1 MIKKIF
7 SFTFILIF
15 LIFSCSSDND
25 DSSSEVWEQKSEM
38 LTNWA
43 DNFIIPS
50 HSTLLD
56 NLVYLEGAGN
66 SFTNLPNQQ
75 NLDSLRTVFINA
87 YMSWQYV
94 EMFDIGPAEESYYK
108 SKMNIYPTTISRI
121 EINIQN
127 ENTDFNNSN
136 NYSAQ
141 GFPALDYLLYGI
153 ETSDELII
161 SKYNTDSKYLSYL
174 SEIINQML
182 QNTYPIVEE
191 WESYR
196 NSFISSVENTATSSV
211 NKMTNDFI
219 YYYEKGFRANK
230 FGIPA
235 GVFSGGALPEKVEA
249 YYNKNISKALA
260 LESFQ
265 AIKNFYNGNGRVSL
279 RQYISE
285 VSTAEYSELS
295 TDILDLFNI
304 AENLINGLDDNFY
317 NQILTNNVQV
327 LEAYDAI
334 QQGTILLKTDMLSV
348 LQIPTDY
355 VDADG
360 D

>member
-50 HSTLLD
+50 HSTLLN

-161 SKYNTDSKYLSYL
+161 SKYNTDPKYLSYL

>member
-108 SKMNIYPTTISRI
+108 SKMNIYPTTVSRI

-153 ETSDELII
+153 NSSDELIL
-161 SKYNTDSKYLSYL
+161 SKYNTEPQYLSYL
-174 SEIINQML
+174 SQVINQML
-182 QNTYPIVEE
+182 QNTSPIVED
-191 WESYR
+191 WQSYR
-196 NSFISSVENTATSSV
+196 NTFISSVENTATSSV

-235 GVFSGGALPEKVEA
+235 GVFSGSTLPEKVEG
-249 YYNKNISKALA
+249 YYNKNISKQLA
-260 LESFQ
+260 LEAFQ
-265 AIKNFYNGNGRVSL
+265 AIKTFYIGNGGVSL
-279 RQYISE
+279 SQYI
-285 VSTAEYSELS
+285 
-295 TDILDLFNI
+295 
-304 AENLINGLDDNFY
+304 
-317 NQILTNNVQV
+317 
-327 LEAYDAI
+327 
-334 QQGTILLKTDMLSV
+334 
-348 LQIPTDY
+348 
-355 VDADG
+355 
-360 D
+360 

>member
-50 HSTLLD
+50 HSTLLN

-108 SKMNIYPTTISRI
+108 SKMNIYPTTVSRI

-174 SEIINQML
+174 SEVINQML
-182 QNTYPIVEE
+182 QNTYPIIEE
-191 WESYR
+191 WGPYR
-196 NSFISSVENTATSSV
+196 NTFVNSVENTATSSV

-235 GVFSGGALPEKVEA
+235 GVFSGSTLPEKVEG
-249 YYNKNISKALA
+249 YYNKNISKQLA
-260 LESFQ
+260 LEAFQ
-265 AIKNFYNGNGRVSL
+265 AIKTFYIGNGGVSL
-279 RQYISE
+279 SQYIDD
-285 VSTAEYSELS
+285 VSSDGYADLS
-295 TDILDLFNI
+295 TDILDQFDI
-304 AENLINGLDDNFY
+304 AESLINGLDNNFY
-317 NQILTNNVQV
+317 NQIITDNNKV
-327 LEAYDAI
+327 LETYDAI

-348 LQIPTDY
+348 LQIATDY

>member
-50 HSTLLD
+50 HSTLLN

-153 ETSDELII
+153 ETSDELIV

-265 AIKNFYNGNGRVSL
+265 AIKNFYNGNGGVSL

>member
-7 SFTFILIF
+7 SFTSILIF

-25 DSSSEVWEQKSEM
+25 DSSSEVWVQKSEM

-108 SKMNIYPTTISRI
+108 SKMNIYPTTVSRI

-174 SEIINQML
+174 SEVINQML
-182 QNTYPIVEE
+182 QNTYPIIEE
-191 WESYR
+191 WGPYR
-196 NSFISSVENTATSSV
+196 NTFVNSVENTATSSV

-235 GVFSGGALPEKVEA
+235 GVFSGSALPEKVEG
-249 YYNKNISKALA
+249 YYNKNISKQLA
-260 LESFQ
+260 LEAFQ
-265 AIKNFYNGNGRVSL
+265 AIKTFYIGNGGVSL
-279 RQYISE
+279 SQYIDD
-285 VSTAEYSELS
+285 VSSDGYADLS
-295 TDILDLFNI
+295 TDILDQFDI
-304 AENLINGLDDNFY
+304 AESLINGLDNNFY
-317 NQILTNNVQV
+317 NQIITDNNKV
-327 LEAYDAI
+327 LETYDAI

-348 LQIPTDY
+348 LQIATDY

>member
-7 SFTFILIF
+7 SFTSILIF

-25 DSSSEVWEQKSEM
+25 DSSSEVWVQKSEM

-50 HSTLLD
+50 HSTLLN

-153 ETSDELII
+153 ETSDELIV

-265 AIKNFYNGNGRVSL
+265 AIKNFYNGNGGVSL

>member
-7 SFTFILIF
+7 SYSFVLIL
-15 LIFSCSSDND
+15 LIFSCSSDSDNN
-25 DSSSEVWEQKSEM
+25 SSEVWEQKSEM

-43 DNFIIPS
+43 DNFIIPYYT
-50 HSTLLD
+50 TLTNKLE
-56 NLVYLEGAGN
+56 NLEVSAN
-66 SFTNLPNQQ
+66 TFTSSRNQQ
-75 NLDSLRTVFINA
+75 NLENLRNSFINA
-87 YMSWQYV
+87 YLSWQYV
-94 EMFDIGPAEESYYK
+94 EMFDIGLAEETYYK
-108 SKMNIYPTTISRI
+108 SKMNIYPTTASRI
-121 EINIQN
+121 ELNIQN
-127 ENTDFNNSN
+127 GNTDFNNSN
-136 NYSAQ
+136 NFSAQ
-141 GFPALDYLLYGI
+141 GFPALDYLLFGI
-153 ETSDELII
+153 DISDELII
-161 SKYNTDSKYLSYL
+161 SKYNSDSRYLSYL
-174 SEIINQML
+174 YEIIDQML
-182 QNTYPIVEE
+182 QNTYIIVDD

-196 NSFISSVENTATSSV
+196 NTFISSVENTATSSV

-249 YYNKNISKALA
+249 FYNQNISKALA
-260 LESFQ
+260 LEGFQ
-265 AIKNFYNGNGRVSL
+265 AIKNFYNGNGGVSL

-285 VSTAEYSELS
+285 VSTEEYSELS
-295 TDILDLFNI
+295 TDILDQFNI
-304 AENLINGLDDNFY
+304 AENLINDLNENFY
-317 NQILTNNVQV
+317 NQILTNNIKV
-327 LEAYDAI
+327 LETYDAI

>member
-7 SFTFILIF
+7 SFTFIISL

-50 HSTLLD
+50 HSTLLN

-75 NLDSLRTVFINA
+75 NLDSLRTIFINA

-94 EMFDIGPAEESYYK
+94 EIFDIGPAEESYYK

-249 YYNKNISKALA
+249 YYNKNISKTLA

-265 AIKNFYNGNGRVSL
+265 AIKNFYNGNGEVSL

>member
-7 SFTFILIF
+7 SFTFIISL
-15 LIFSCSSDND
+15 LIFSCSSDSD

-50 HSTLLD
+50 HSTLLN

-94 EMFDIGPAEESYYK
+94 EMFDIGKAEENYYK
-108 SKMNIYPTTISRI
+108 SKMNIYPTTVSRI
-121 EINIQN
+121 ELNIQN
-127 ENTDFNNSN
+127 GNTDFNNSN

-153 ETSDELII
+153 NSSDELIL
-161 SKYNTDSKYLSYL
+161 SKYNTDPKYLSYL

-265 AIKNFYNGNGRVSL
+265 AIKNFYNGNGGVSL

-285 VSTAEYSELS
+285 VSTDAGA
-295 TDILDLFNI
+295 TQ
-304 AENLINGLDDNFY
+304 
-317 NQILTNNVQV
+317 QI
-327 LEAYDAI
+327 Y
-334 QQGTILLKTDMLSV
+334 
-348 LQIPTDY
+348 
-355 VDADG
+355 
-360 D
+360 

>member
-50 HSTLLD
+50 HSTLLN

-182 QNTYPIVEE
+182 ENTYPIVEE

>member
-50 HSTLLD
+50 HSTLLN

-265 AIKNFYNGNGRVSL
+265 AVKNFYNGNGRVSL

>member
-38 LTNWA
+38 LTNWT

-50 HSTLLD
+50 HSTLLN

-161 SKYNTDSKYLSYL
+161 SNPELYFKINFANLLSWL
-174 SEIINQML
+174 KFRLGVDHRKIKA
-182 QNTYPIVEE
+182 
-191 WESYR
+191 SYFNR
-196 NSFISSVENTATSSV
+196 V
-211 NKMTNDFI
+211 NH
-219 YYYEKGFRANK
+219 
-230 FGIPA
+230 P
-235 GVFSGGALPEKVEA
+235 
-249 YYNKNISKALA
+249 KA
-260 LESFQ
+260 
-265 AIKNFYNGNGRVSL
+265 
-279 RQYISE
+279 
-285 VSTAEYSELS
+285 
-295 TDILDLFNI
+295 
-304 AENLINGLDDNFY
+304 
-317 NQILTNNVQV
+317 
-327 LEAYDAI
+327 
-334 QQGTILLKTDMLSV
+334 
-348 LQIPTDY
+348 
-355 VDADG
+355 
-360 D
+360 

>member
-7 SFTFILIF
+7 SFTFIISL
-15 LIFSCSSDND
+15 LIFSCSSDSD

-43 DNFIIPS
+43 DNFISPS
-50 HSTLLD
+50 YTTLT
-56 NLVYLEGAGN
+56 NKLVLLEESGN
-66 SFTNLPNQQ
+66 TFTNLPDQQ
-75 NLDSLRTVFINA
+75 NLDLLRASFINA
-87 YMSWQYV
+87 YMSWQHV
-94 EMFDIGPAEESYYK
+94 EMFDIGLAEVNYYK
-108 SKMNIYPTTISRI
+108 SKMNIYPTTVSRI
-121 EINIQN
+121 ELNIQN
-127 ENTDFNNSN
+127 GNTDFNNSN

-153 ETSDELII
+153 ESNDELILL
-161 SKYNTDSKYLSYL
+161 KYNSDPNYLSYL
-174 SEIINQML
+174 AEIINQML
-182 QNTYPIVEE
+182 QNTSPIVED
-191 WESYR
+191 WQSYR
-196 NSFISSVENTATSSV
+196 NTFISSIENTATSSV

-235 GVFSGGALPEKVEA
+235 GVFSGGTLPEKVEA
-249 YYNKNISKALA
+249 FYNQNISKALA
-260 LESFQ
+260 LEGFQ
-265 AIKNFYNGNGRVSL
+265 AIKNFYNGNGGVSL

-285 VSTAEYSELS
+285 VSTEEYSELS
-295 TDILDLFNI
+295 TDILDQFNI

-317 NQILTNNVQV
+317 NQILTNNIKV
-327 LEAYDAI
+327 LETYDAI

>member
-7 SFTFILIF
+7 SSSFVLIL
-15 LIFSCSSDND
+15 LIFSCSSDSD
-25 DSSSEVWEQKSEM
+25 DNSSEVWEQKSEM

-43 DNFIIPS
+43 DNFIIPYYT
-50 HSTLLD
+50 TLTNKLE
-56 NLVYLEGAGN
+56 NLEVSAN
-66 SFTNLPNQQ
+66 TFTSSRNQQ
-75 NLDSLRTVFINA
+75 NLENLRNSFINA
-87 YMSWQYV
+87 YLSWQYV
-94 EMFDIGPAEESYYK
+94 EMFDIGLAEETYYK
-108 SKMNIYPTTISRI
+108 SKMNIYPTTVSRI
-121 EINIQN
+121 ELNIQN
-127 ENTDFNNSN
+127 GNTDFNNSN
-136 NYSAQ
+136 NFSAQ
-141 GFPALDYLLYGI
+141 GFPALDYLLFGI
-153 ETSDELII
+153 DNSDELII
-161 SKYNTDSKYLSYL
+161 SKYNSDSRYLSYL
-174 SEIINQML
+174 YEIIDQML
-182 QNTYPIVEE
+182 QNTYIIVDD

-196 NSFISSVENTATSSV
+196 NTFISSVENTATSSV

-249 YYNKNISKALA
+249 FYNQNISKALA
-260 LESFQ
+260 LEGFQ
-265 AIKNFYNGNGRVSL
+265 AIKNFYNGNGAVSL

-285 VSTAEYSELS
+285 VSTEEYSELS
-295 TDILDLFNI
+295 TDILDQFNI
-304 AENLINGLDDNFY
+304 AENLINDLNENFY
-317 NQILTNNVQV
+317 NQILTNNIKV
-327 LEAYDAI
+327 LETYDAI

>member
-7 SFTFILIF
+7 SFTSILIF

-25 DSSSEVWEQKSEM
+25 DSSSEVWVQKSEM

-56 NLVYLEGAGN
+56 KLVYLEGAGN

-108 SKMNIYPTTISRI
+108 SKMNIYPTTVSRI

-174 SEIINQML
+174 SKVINQML
-182 QNTYPIVEE
+182 QNTYPIIEE
-191 WESYR
+191 WGPYR
-196 NSFISSVENTATSSV
+196 NTFVNSVENTATSSV

-235 GVFSGGALPEKVEA
+235 GVFSGSTLPEKVEG
-249 YYNKNISKALA
+249 YYNKNISKQLA
-260 LESFQ
+260 LEAFQ
-265 AIKNFYNGNGRVSL
+265 AIKTFYIGNGGVSL
-279 RQYISE
+279 SQYIDD
-285 VSTAEYSELS
+285 VSSDGYADLS
-295 TDILDLFNI
+295 TDILDQFDI
-304 AENLINGLDDNFY
+304 AESLINGLDNNFY
-317 NQILTNNVQV
+317 NQIITDNNKV
-327 LEAYDAI
+327 LETYDAI

-348 LQIPTDY
+348 LQIATDY

>member
-7 SFTFILIF
+7 SFIFILIF

-50 HSTLLD
+50 HSTLLN

-249 YYNKNISKALA
+249 YYNKNTSKALA

-265 AIKNFYNGNGRVSL
+265 AIKNFYNGNGGVSL

>member
-38 LTNWA
+38 LTNWT

-50 HSTLLD
+50 HSTLLN

-75 NLDSLRTVFINA
+75 NLDSLRTFFINA

-161 SKYNTDSKYLSYL
+161 SKYNTDPKYLSYL

-265 AIKNFYNGNGRVSL
+265 AIKNFYNGNGGVSL

>member
-50 HSTLLD
+50 HSTLLN

-161 SKYNTDSKYLSYL
+161 SKYNTDSKYLPYL

-265 AIKNFYNGNGRVSL
+265 AVKNFYNGNGRVSL

>member
-38 LTNWA
+38 LTNWT

-50 HSTLLD
+50 HSTLLN
-56 NLVYLEGAGN
+56 NLVYLVGAGN

-265 AIKNFYNGNGRVSL
+265 AIKNFYNGNGGVSL

>member
-7 SFTFILIF
+7 SFTLILNL
-15 LIFSCSSDND
+15 LIFSCNSDSD
-25 DSSSEVWEQKSEM
+25 DNSSEVWEQKSEM

-50 HSTLLD
+50 YTTLTN
-56 NLVYLEGAGN
+56 NLVLLEESGN
-66 SFTNLPNQQ
+66 TFASSRNQQ
-75 NLDSLRTVFINA
+75 NLENLRNSFINA
-87 YMSWQYV
+87 YLSWQYV
-94 EMFDIGPAEESYYK
+94 EMFDIGLAEETYYK
-108 SKMNIYPTTISRI
+108 SKMNIYPTTVSRI
-121 EINIQN
+121 ELNIQN
-127 ENTDFNNSN
+127 GNTDFNNSN
-136 NYSAQ
+136 NYAAQ

-153 ETSDELII
+153 ENSDELIL
-161 SKYNTDSKYLSYL
+161 SKFNNEPQYLIYLSNV
-174 SEIINQML
+174 INQML
-182 QNTYPIVEE
+182 QNTYPIVED
-191 WESYR
+191 WQNYR
-196 NSFISSVENTATSSV
+196 NPFIGSVRNTATSSV

-249 YYNKNISKALA
+249 FYNQNISKALA
-260 LESFQ
+260 LEGFQ
-265 AIKNFYNGNGRVSL
+265 AIKNFYNGNGGVSL

-285 VSTAEYSELS
+285 VSTEEYSELS
-295 TDILDLFNI
+295 TDILDQFNI
-304 AENLINGLDDNFY
+304 AENLINGLDENFY
-317 NQILTNNVQV
+317 NQILTNNIKV
-327 LEAYDAI
+327 LETYDAI

>member
-7 SFTFILIF
+7 SFIFILIF

-50 HSTLLD
+50 HSTLLN

-265 AIKNFYNGNGRVSL
+265 AIKNFYNGNGGVSL

-285 VSTAEYSELS
+285 VSTAEYSGVS

>member
-7 SFTFILIF
+7 SFTSILIF

-25 DSSSEVWEQKSEM
+25 DSSSEVWVQKSEM

-108 SKMNIYPTTISRI
+108 SKMNIYPTTVSRI

-174 SEIINQML
+174 SEVINQML
-182 QNTYPIVEE
+182 QNTYPIIEE
-191 WESYR
+191 WGPYR
-196 NSFISSVENTATSSV
+196 NTFVNSVENTATSSV

-235 GVFSGGALPEKVEA
+235 GVFSGSTLPEKVEG
-249 YYNKNISKALA
+249 YYNKNISKQLA
-260 LESFQ
+260 LEAFQ
-265 AIKNFYNGNGRVSL
+265 AIKTFYIGNGGVSL
-279 RQYISE
+279 SQYIDD
-285 VSTAEYSELS
+285 VSSDGYADLS
-295 TDILDLFNI
+295 TDILDQFDI
-304 AENLINGLDDNFY
+304 AESLINGLDNNFY
-317 NQILTNNVQV
+317 NQIITDNNKV
-327 LEAYDAI
+327 LETYDAI

-348 LQIPTDY
+348 LQIATDY

>member
-50 HSTLLD
+50 HSTLLN

-265 AIKNFYNGNGRVSL
+265 AIKNFYNGNGGVSL

-295 TDILDLFNI
+295 TDILDLYNI

>member
-7 SFTFILIF
+7 LFSLILTL
-15 LIFSCSSDND
+15 LIFSCSSDTD
-25 DSSSEVWEQKSEM
+25 DNSSEVWEQKSEM

-43 DNFIIPS
+43 DNFISPS
-50 HSTLLD
+50 YTELTNKLVLL
-56 NLVYLEGAGN
+56 EESGN
-66 SFTNLPNQQ
+66 TFANLPDQQ
-75 NLDSLRTVFINA
+75 NLDMLRTSFINA
-87 YMSWQYV
+87 YMSWQHV
-94 EMFDIGPAEESYYK
+94 EMFDIGLAEVNYYK
-108 SKMNIYPTTISRI
+108 SKMNIYPTTASRI
-121 EINIQN
+121 ELNIQN
-127 ENTDFNNSN
+127 GNTDFNNSN

-153 ETSDELII
+153 NSSDELIL
-161 SKYNTDSKYLSYL
+161 SKYNTEPQYLSYL
-174 SEIINQML
+174 SQVINQML
-182 QNTYPIVEE
+182 QNTSPIVED
-191 WESYR
+191 WQSYR
-196 NSFISSVENTATSSV
+196 NTFINSVENTATSSV

-249 YYNKNISKALA
+249 FYNQNISKALA
-260 LESFQ
+260 LEGFQ
-265 AIKNFYNGNGRVSL
+265 AIKNFYNGNGGVSL

-285 VSTAEYSELS
+285 VSSVEYSELS
-295 TDILDLFNI
+295 TDILDQFNI
-304 AENLINGLDDNFY
+304 AENLINDLNENFY
-317 NQILTNNVQV
+317 NQILTNNIKV
-327 LEAYDAI
+327 LETYDAI

>member
-38 LTNWA
+38 LTNWT

-50 HSTLLD
+50 HSTLLN

-265 AIKNFYNGNGRVSL
+265 AIKNFYNGNGGVSL